1 MSITHVCPLAHIL
14 RLHIHHICTFTLCKV
29 YMCYWVLCFLQFVV
43 QKSQCHIVLFKLNE
57 GARDKFDVLPA
68 TWDGVMKLVEKYYPL
83 AAEDCRRH
91 LEVMKNKSCEGF
103 EKEAGFKFL
112 DAKTSC
118 SRDGKVTPPHY
129 DYEYYC
135 SLPDKGNR
143 KAWQTRLFLYC
154 ELRLFEL
161 FTGNGRT
168 LSISGK
174 DGGYNYSGPLQ
185 YISPNVSLSYLRSL
199 GIPTATVELTLN
211 IPNA

>member
-1 MSITHVCPLAHIL
+1 M
-14 RLHIHHICTFTLCKV
+14 
-29 YMCYWVLCFLQFVV
+29 
-43 QKSQCHIVLFKLNE
+43 QKSQCHIVLFKLSE

-68 TWDGVMKLVEKYYPL
+68 TWDGVMKLVDKYYPL
-83 AAEDCRRH
+83 AVDDCRRH
-91 LEVMKNKSCEGF
+91 LEVMKTKTCEEF

-112 DAKTSC
+112 DAKTSQ
-118 SRDGKVTPPHY
+118 SSSGREAPPY
-129 DYEYYC
+129 YSYEYYC
-135 SLPDKGNR
+135 SLPNKGNR

-174 DGGYNYSGPLQ
+174 DGGYSSSGPLE
-185 YISPNVSLSYLRSL
+185 YISPNVSLSYLRTL
-199 GIPTATVELTLN
+199 GIPTVTTELMLN